1 MFCHNPKNG
10 INYLRKKAKETMATL
25 SMTKKRLFTADYE
38 VHASIKM
45 LYPYIQTASGLAEWF
60 ADDVTINNNDKTY
73 TFFWDNEE
81 HKAKQSAHRT
91 NHFARFE
98 FLPEN
103 KEDEKDPSYF
113 ELRLEFNELT
123 QSVFLKVFDY
133 SDFDD
138 HKELQD
144 LWDGL
149 VDNLRKTVGG

>member
-1 MFCHNPKNG
+1 
-10 INYLRKKAKETMATL
+10 MATL
-25 SMTKKRLFTADYE
+25 SMSKKKLFTADYE
-38 VHASIKM
+38 IHASIKM
-45 LYPYIQTASGLAEWF
+45 LYPYIQTASGLSEWF
-60 ADDVTINNNDKTY
+60 ADDVRINNEDKCF
-73 TFFWDNEE
+73 TFFWDSEE
-81 HKAKQSAHRT
+81 HKARQTAHRT

-103 KEDEKDPSYF
+103 DNDTRDPSYF

-123 QSVFLKVFDY
+123 QSVYLKVFDY

-149 VDNLRKTVGG
+149 IETLRKTVGG

>member
-1 MFCHNPKNG
+1 
-10 INYLRKKAKETMATL
+10 MATL
-25 SMTKKRLFTADYE
+25 SMAQKKLFTADYE
-38 VHASIKM
+38 IHASIKM
-45 LYPYIQTASGLAEWF
+45 LYPYIQTAGGLAEWF
-60 ADDVTINNNDKTY
+60 ADDVTINNSDKTY
-73 TFFWDNEE
+73 TFIWDNEA
-81 HKAKQSAHRT
+81 HKARQVAHRT

-103 KEDEKDPSYF
+103 DADVKDPSYF

-138 HKELQD
+138 LRELQD

-149 VDNLRKTVGG
+149 IEALRKTVGG